1 VGAEFNAGL
10 VVPAECG
17 MSMESHIYRFAD
29 LVLDVPNRRLTRQ
42 GVEVYLAPKTFDTLL
57 VLVERHGQ
65 LVTKGALL
73 DAVWND
79 TAVTDN
85 ALTQQ
90 ISELRELLG
99 DDARRPQF
107 IRTVPRVGFTFI
119 APIDHAPPPVDGTNQ
134 LPHDQAPQE
143 AAEPPPHRSWSRQ
156 AGVNRP
162 GIHALRWATFATLA
176 IGVAAGATWL
186 ATRSNTQFSRLE
198 LVSSL
203 PGLHRSP
210 TLSPDGRTV
219 AFVSDRSGT
228 LQVWVKALT
237 GGNPLQLTF
246 HEQPVARPRWS
257 PQGDRIV
264 YSVQGNGIWS
274 VAPLGGSS
282 RQLVEVGRN
291 PDLAPDGRML
301 VFERPWEVW
310 IANGDGTNQQRLP
323 LLKQG
328 YLAYYGDAWPT
339 FSPSGKEIALFLGDK
354 GPNGD
359 YWAVPAVGG
368 EPRRLTF
375 DEAEGGAP
383 AWTPDGKHIVVSS
396 SRTGSLTLWRIPVAG
411 GAPEALTTGAG
422 DDLDPTI
429 SPDGQHVLFANVKRT
444 WSLVIHNTHSGAR
457 RTVLETRTSLE
468 FPRFSWDGRLIAFFG
483 TNEIGD
489 TQVFV
494 VDSDGKNLRSVTAGK
509 GELNVMPQWAYDGR
523 SLFYY
528 QVRPRPT
535 FRRIPAT
542 GGPSRE
548 IAAWRWDREH
558 EASSDPSSDRIVYSM
573 LEAGRLRETRVR
585 RLHNAQ
591 ETTLAVPLFEP
602 QFSPDGRLIAGES
615 RDEAVTVCEIDGECR
630 TLTPK
635 LERGVSS
642 IGWSADGKRVFYL
655 QRIERAGWGE
665 LKSISVDGGT
675 AQTYGVLGPLR
686 PYGMS
691 FGVSPHDEIVFAPY
705 REGSH
710 ELWMAQLR

>member
-1 VGAEFNAGL
+1 
-10 VVPAECG
+10 
-17 MSMESHIYRFAD
+17 MSMESHVYRFAD
-29 LVLDVPNRRLTRQ
+29 LVLDVPNRRLTRG

-57 VLVERHGQ
+57 VLVQRHGQ

-79 TAVTDN
+79 TAVTEN

-99 DDARRPQF
+99 DDARRPRF

-119 APIDHAPPPVDGTNQ
+119 APIDHAAPGVDGTDR
-134 LPHDQAPQE
+134 LPHDRAPQE
-143 AAEPPPHRSWSRQ
+143 AAESALHRSSSQQ
-156 AGVNRP
+156 AGVTGP
-162 GIHALRWATFATLA
+162 GIHTRRWATLATLVMA
-176 IGVAAGATWL
+176 VAGGAAWW
-186 ATRSNTQFSRLE
+186 ATRPNTQFARLE

-264 YSVQGNGIWS
+264 YSVEGNGIWS

-301 VFERPWEVW
+301 VFERPWEIW
-310 IANGDGTNQQRLP
+310 IANADGTNERQLP
-323 LLKQG
+323 ILKQG

-339 FSPSGKEIALFLGDK
+339 FSPDGREIALFLGDK
-354 GPNGD
+354 GPSGD
-359 YWAVPAVGG
+359 YWSVPASGG

-396 SRTGSLTLWRIPVAG
+396 SRTGSLTLWRIPLAG

-422 DDLDPTI
+422 HDLDPTV

-444 WSLVIHNTHSGAR
+444 WSLVIDNTQTGAR

-468 FPRFSWDGRLIAFFG
+468 FPRFSWDGRFIAFFG
-483 TNEIGD
+483 NNESGD
-489 TQVFV
+489 THVFV
-494 VDSDGKNLRSVTAGK
+494 VDAAGTNLRSVTAGK
-509 GELNVMPQWAYDGR
+509 GELNVMPQWASESS

-528 QVRPRPT
+528 QVKPSQT
-535 FRRIPAT
+535 FRKIAVT

-558 EASSDPSSDRIVYSM
+558 EASSDPSSDRVVYTV
-573 LEAGRLRETRVR
+573 LEGGRLRETRVR
-585 RLHNAQ
+585 RLDNAQ

-615 RDEAVTVCEIDGECR
+615 RDAAVTVCEIGGECR
-630 TLTPK
+630 TITPQI
-635 LERGVSS
+635 ERGLGA

-655 QRIERAGWGE
+655 QRTERAGWGE
-665 LKSISVDGGT
+665 LKSISVDAG
-675 AQTYGVLGPLR
+675 ALQTHGVLGPLR
-686 PYGMS
+686 RYEMS
-691 FGVSPHDEIVFAPY
+691 FGVSPRDEIVFAPY
-705 REGSH
+705 REGPH